1 VTTPPRLGGW
11 TVVVTR
17 AADQASELS
26 DMLRADG
33 ASVVEVPTIRIVD
46 PADGGAALAAALA
59 DAGDYDW
66 LVVTSPNGVR
76 RIADAMRNAM
86 VASPPVAVVGQGTA
100 DVAGALGLPVAL
112 VPDRFVAEGLVDAMG
127 AGTGRVLVA
136 QAEVARPVL
145 VDGLRAAGWDVTAVA
160 AYATIPAEIDPSLL
174 DDARL
179 ADAIAFTSSSTVANF
194 VQAAGIDGVPPV
206 VVCIGPV
213 TAATAV
219 ERGLTVARTAA
230 EHSLAGLVDAVAAA
244 LAGRPE

>member
-1 VTTPPRLGGW
+1 MPPRLGGW

-76 RIADAMRNAM
+76 R
-86 VASPPVAVVGQGTA
+86 VAVVGQGTA

-230 EHSLAGLVDAVAAA
+230 EHSLAGLVDAVGAA